1 LKAFFILKELKDMET
16 KFRHFAGIDVSKHKL
31 DVCLIVNSQRTQM
44 HYGCFEQS
52 LSGYKAMKKWFAEL
66 TGKAVDSLLAL
77 VENTGLY
84 DDALLVWLWDNKIAV
99 CLENATNIKRSVRD
113 NRTKNDK
120 LDSRNIALYLLQ
132 HFHELSLW
140 QKPRDVIGQLKLLL
154 TQRSNLVDG
163 LKRLKALHK
172 EWKQYQWSGVHRLGS
187 YEAGIKGL
195 KTDIDAIEKDMWE
208 LIKSDTALLTM
219 FTLIVSIPAVG
230 KITAMHFI
238 CYTNEFKTVKS
249 GKQLSAYCGVVP
261 FEKSS
266 GKSVKWKPKLPHQA
280 NKVLKTLLHLCATTA
295 IKMKG
300 SFAAYYRR
308 KIEEGKHSLIAIN
321 GIRNKLA
328 LTIAAVIR
336 TGEPY
341 NENYIYQHFEKP

>member
-1 LKAFFILKELKDMET
+1 MET
-16 KFRHFAGIDVSKHKL
+16 KFMHFAGIDVSKHKL
-31 DVCLIVNSQRTQM
+31 DVCLIVNRERTQM

-52 LSGYKAMKKWFAEL
+52 LSGYKGLKKWFSEH
-66 TGKAVDSLLAL
+66 TGKALDDLMVL

-84 DDALLVWLWDNKIAV
+84 DDALLEWLWEKKIAV

-113 NRTKNDK
+113 NRSKNDK

-132 HFHELSLW
+132 HFHELKLW
-140 QKPRDVIGQLKLLL
+140 QKPRDVVSLLKLML

-163 LKRLKALHK
+163 LKRLKALQK
-172 EWKQYQWSGVHRLGS
+172 EWKQYEWSRVHKTKS
-187 YEAGIKGL
+187 YEAGINGL
-195 KTDIDAIEKDMWE
+195 KADIEAIEKDMWE
-208 LIKSDTALLTM
+208 LIKSDTELHRM
-219 FTLIVSIPAVG
+219 FALIVSIPAVG
-230 KITAMHFI
+230 KITAMHFM

-266 GKSVKWKPKLPHQA
+266 GKSVKWKPRLPHQA

-300 SFAAYYRR
+300 AFAAYYRR
-308 KIEEGKHSLIAIN
+308 KIDEGKHSLIAIN

-341 NENYIYQHFEKP
+341 KENYIYQS

>member
-1 LKAFFILKELKDMET
+1 M
-16 KFRHFAGIDVSKHKL
+16 
-31 DVCLIVNSQRTQM
+31 M
-44 HYGCFEQS
+44 
-52 LSGYKAMKKWFAEL
+52 
-66 TGKAVDSLLAL
+66 
-77 VENTGLY
+77 
-84 DDALLVWLWDNKIAV
+84 WLWDKKIGV

-113 NRTKNDK
+113 TRSKNDK
-120 LDSRNIALYLLQ
+120 VDSRNIALYLLQ
-132 HFHELSLW
+132 HFGELQLW
-140 QKPRDVIGQLKLLL
+140 QKPRDVVSQLKLLL
-154 TQRSNLVDG
+154 TQRSTLVEG
-163 LKRLKALHK
+163 LKRLKAFQK
-172 EWKQYQWSGVHRLGS
+172 ERKQYQWSGVHKTKN

-195 KTDIDAIEKDMWE
+195 KADIEAIEKDMWE
-208 LIKSDTALLTM
+208 LIKTDAELCRM
-219 FTLIVSIPAVG
+219 FYLIVSIPAVG

-266 GKSVKWKPKLPHQA
+266 GKSVKWKPRLPHQA
-280 NKVLKTLLHLCATTA
+280 NKILKTLLHLCATTA

-300 SFAAYYRR
+300 AFATYYRR
-308 KIEEGKHSLIAIN
+308 KIAEGKHALIAIN

-341 NENYIYQHFEKP
+341 SETYIYQS

>member
-1 LKAFFILKELKDMET
+1 MET

-31 DVCLIVNSQRTQM
+31 DVCLIVNSEKTEM
-44 HYGCFEQS
+44 YYGCFEQS
-52 LSGYKAMKKWFAEL
+52 LSGYKGLKKWFAQV
-66 TGKAVDSLLAL
+66 TGKALDNLLVL

-84 DDALLVWLWDNKIAV
+84 DDALLVWLWEKRIAV
-99 CLENATNIKRSVRD
+99 CLENASNIKRSVRD
-113 NRTKNDK
+113 NRSKSDK
-120 LDSRNIALYLLQ
+120 LDSRNIAHYLLQ
-132 HFHELSLW
+132 HFHELPLW
-140 QKPRDVIGQLKLLL
+140 QKPRDVVSQLKLLL

-163 LKRLKALHK
+163 LKRLKALQK
-172 EWKQYQWSGVHRLGS
+172 EWKQYCWSDVHKTRT
-187 YEAGIKGL
+187 YEEGIKGL
-195 KTDIDAIEKDMWE
+195 KADINAIEKDMWE
-208 LIKSDTALLTM
+208 LIKSDAELLRMFALM
-219 FTLIVSIPAVG
+219 VSIPAVG

-238 CYTNEFKTVKS
+238 CYTNEFKKVKS

-266 GKSVKWKPKLPHQA
+266 GKSVRWKPKLPHQA

-300 SFAAYYRR
+300 AFAAYYKR
-308 KIEEGKHSLIAIN
+308 KLEQGKPALIAIN

-336 TGEPY
+336 TGKPF
-341 NENYIYQHFEKP
+341 NENYIYQT

>member
-1 LKAFFILKELKDMET
+1 M
-16 KFRHFAGIDVSKHKL
+16 HFAGIDVSKHKL
-31 DVCLIVNSQRTQM
+31 DVCLIVNSQRTQI

-52 LSGYKAMKKWFAEL
+52 LSGYKAMKKWFTQL
-66 TGKAVDSLLAL
+66 TSDKSLGSLLVL

-84 DDALLVWLWDNKIAV
+84 DDALLDWLYERKIAV

-113 NRTKNDK
+113 NRSKNDK

-132 HFHELSLW
+132 HFQELKLW
-140 QKPRDVIGQLKLLL
+140 QKPREVVGRLKLLL

-163 LKRLKALHK
+163 LKRLKALQK
-172 EWKQYQWSGVHRLGS
+172 EWKQYEWAGVHKTKI
-187 YEAGIKGL
+187 YEAGINGL
-195 KTDIDAIEKDMWE
+195 KADIEAIEKDMWE
-208 LIKSDTALLTM
+208 LIKSDADLLRM
-219 FTLIVSIPAVG
+219 FALIVSIPAVG

-238 CYTNEFKTVKS
+238 CYTNEFNTVKN
-249 GKQLSAYCGVVP
+249 GKQLAAYCGVVP

-266 GKSVKWKPKLPHQA
+266 GKSVKWRPRLPHQA

-295 IKMKG
+295 LKMKG
-300 SFAAYYRR
+300 AFAAYYKR
-308 KIEEGKHSLIAIN
+308 KIGEGKHALVAIN

-336 TGEPY
+336 NNEPY
-341 NENYIYQHFEKP
+341 NENYIYQS

>member
-1 LKAFFILKELKDMET
+1 MET
-16 KFRHFAGIDVSKHKL
+16 KFRHFAGIDVSKHKV
-31 DVCLIVNSQRTQM
+31 DVCLIVNSQRTEL

-52 LSGYKAMKKWFAEL
+52 LSGYKAMKKWFTQL
-66 TGKAVDSLLAL
+66 RSDKSLSSLMVL

-84 DDALLVWLWDNKIAV
+84 DDALLDWLYERKIAV

-113 NRTKNDK
+113 NRSKNDR

-132 HFHELSLW
+132 HFHELKLW
-140 QKPRDVIGQLKLLL
+140 QKPRDVVSRLKLML

-163 LKRLKALHK
+163 LKRLKALQK
-172 EWKQYQWSGVHRLGS
+172 EWKQYEWSGVHKTKS

-195 KTDIDAIEKDMWE
+195 KADIEAIEKDMLE
-208 LIKSDTALLTM
+208 LIKSDAELLRM
-219 FTLIVSIPAVG
+219 FALIVSIPAVG

-266 GKSVKWKPKLPHQA
+266 GKSVKWKPRLPHQA

-295 IKMKG
+295 LKMKG
-300 SFAAYYRR
+300 AFAAYYQR
-308 KIEEGKHSLIAIN
+308 KITEGKHALIAIN

-341 NENYIYQHFEKP
+341 NESYIYQPEFG

>member
-1 LKAFFILKELKDMET
+1 M
-16 KFRHFAGIDVSKHKL
+16 HFAGIDVSKHKL
-31 DVCLIVNSQRTQM
+31 DVCLIVNSERAELF
-44 HYGCFEQS
+44 YGCFEQS
-52 LSGYKAMKKWFAEL
+52 ATGYRALRKWL
-66 TGKAVDSLLAL
+66 TEHTGRALDSLLVL

-84 DDALLVWLWDNKIAV
+84 DDALLQWLWDRKIAV

-113 NRTKNDK
+113 NRSKNDK

-132 HFHELSLW
+132 HFHELQLW
-140 QKPRDVIGQLKLLL
+140 QKPREVICQLKLLL
-154 TQRSNLVDG
+154 TQRNNLVDG
-163 LKRLKALHK
+163 LKRLKVLQK
-172 EWKQYQWSGVHRLGS
+172 EWKQYDWSGVHKTKS
-187 YEAGIKGL
+187 YEEGIKGL
-195 KTDIDAIEKDMWE
+195 KADIEAIEKDMCE
-208 LIKSDTALLTM
+208 LIKSDAELLRM
-219 FTLIVSIPAVG
+219 FALIVSIPAVG

-238 CYTNEFKTVKS
+238 CYTNEFKTVKM

-261 FEKSS
+261 FKKTS
-266 GKSVKWKPKLPHQA
+266 GKSLKSKPRLPYQA

-300 SFAAYYRR
+300 AFAAYYRR
-308 KIEEGKHSLIAIN
+308 KIEQGKHALIAIN

-341 NENYIYQHFEKP
+341 SETYIYQS

>member
-1 LKAFFILKELKDMET
+1 MET

-31 DVCLIVNSQRTQM
+31 DVCLIVNTERTQM
-44 HYGCFEQS
+44 FYGSFEQN
-52 LSGYKAMKKWFAEL
+52 LSGYKTMKKWFSEL
-66 TGKAVDSLLAL
+66 TGKALDKLMVL

-84 DDALLVWLWDNKIAV
+84 DDALLNWLSVKNIAV

-113 NRTKNDK
+113 NRSKNDK

-132 HFHELSLW
+132 HFAELQVW
-140 QKPRDVIGQLKLLL
+140 QKPRDVVNQLRLLL
-154 TQRSNLVDG
+154 TQRSNLVEG
-163 LKRLKALHK
+163 LKRLKALQK
-172 EWKQYQWSGVHRLGS
+172 EWMQYDWSGVHKTKS

-195 KTDIDAIEKDMWE
+195 KADIEAIEKDMWE
-208 LIKSDTALLTM
+208 LIKSDVELLRM
-219 FTLIVSIPAVG
+219 FALIVSIPAVG
-230 KITAMHFI
+230 KITAMHFM

-249 GKQLSAYCGVVP
+249 GKQLAAYCGVVP

-266 GKSVKWKPKLPHQA
+266 GKSVKWKPRLPHQA

-300 SFAAYYRR
+300 TFATYYRR
-308 KIEEGKHSLIAIN
+308 KIEEGKHALIAIN
-321 GIRNKLA
+321 GIRNKIA

-341 NENYIYQHFEKP
+341 SETYSYQS

>member
-1 LKAFFILKELKDMET
+1 M
-16 KFRHFAGIDVSKHKL
+16 FRE
-31 DVCLIVNSQRTQM
+31 C
-44 HYGCFEQS
+44 Y
-52 LSGYKAMKKWFAEL
+52 
-66 TGKAVDSLLAL
+66 
-77 VENTGLY
+77 
-84 DDALLVWLWDNKIAV
+84 
-99 CLENATNIKRSVRD
+99 SVRD
-113 NRTKNDK
+113 NRSKNDK

-132 HFHELSLW
+132 HFHELQLW
-140 QKPRDVIGQLKLLL
+140 QKPRNVVSRLKLLL

-163 LKRLKALHK
+163 LKRLKALQK
-172 EWKQYQWSGVHRLGS
+172 EWKQYQWSGVHKTKS

-195 KTDIDAIEKDMWE
+195 KADIEAIEKDMWE
-208 LIKSDTALLTM
+208 LIKSDAELIRM
-219 FTLIVSIPAVG
+219 FALIVSIPAVG

-266 GKSVKWKPKLPHQA
+266 GKSVKWKPRLPHQA

-300 SFAAYYRR
+300 AFATYYRR
-308 KIEEGKHSLIAIN
+308 KIEQGKPALIAIN

-336 TGEPY
+336 TGKPY
-341 NENYIYQHFEKP
+341 SETYIYQS

>member
-1 LKAFFILKELKDMET
+1 MET
-16 KFRHFAGIDVSKHKL
+16 KFIHFAGIDVSKNKV
-31 DVCLIVNSQRTQM
+31 DVCLIVNGQRTELC
-44 HYGCFEQS
+44 YGCFEQS
-52 LSGYKAMKKWFAEL
+52 NEGYRALKRWFTQQ
-66 TGKAVDSLLAL
+66 TGKALQKLLVL

-84 DDALLVWLWDNKIAV
+84 DDALLDWLADKKIAV

-113 NRTKNDK
+113 NRSKNDK
-120 LDSRNIALYLLQ
+120 LDSRHIALYLLQ
-132 HFHELSLW
+132 HFHELPLW
-140 QKPRDVIGQLKLLL
+140 QKPRNVTHRLKLLL
-154 TQRSNLVDG
+154 TQRSTLVEG
-163 LKRLKALHK
+163 LKRLKALQK
-172 EWKQYQWSGVHRLGS
+172 EWEHYEWSGVHPTKR

-195 KTDIDAIEKDMWE
+195 KADIEAIEKDIWE
-208 LIKSDTALLTM
+208 LIKSDAELLRM
-219 FTLIVSIPAVG
+219 FLLIVSIPAVG

-249 GKQLSAYCGVVP
+249 GKQLAAYCGVVP

-266 GKSVKWKPKLPHQA
+266 GKSVKWRPRLPHQA

-300 SFAAYYRR
+300 TFAAYYKR
-308 KIEEGKHSLIAIN
+308 KIDEGKHALMAIN

-336 TGEPY
+336 NNEPY
-341 NENYIYQHFEKP
+341 NENYIYQP

>member
-1 LKAFFILKELKDMET
+1 MET
-16 KFRHFAGIDVSKHKL
+16 NFRHFAGIDVSKHKV
-31 DVCLIVNSQRTQM
+31 DVCLIVNSSRTEM
-44 HYGCFEQS
+44 LYGSFEQS
-52 LSGYKAMKKWFAEL
+52 PGGYKAMKKWFAQN
-66 TGKAVDSLLAL
+66 TAKALESLMVL

-84 DDALLVWLWDNKIAV
+84 DDALLDWLSERKIAV

-113 NRTKNDK
+113 NRGKNDK

-132 HFHELSLW
+132 HYHEMKLW
-140 QKPRDVIGQLKLLL
+140 QKPRDVIAQLKLLL
-154 TQRSNLVDG
+154 AQRTSFVEG

-172 EWKQYQWSGVHRLGS
+172 EWKQYGWSGVHNTKS
-187 YEAGIKGL
+187 YQAGIKGL
-195 KTDIDAIEKDMWE
+195 KADIEAIEKDMWE
-208 LIKSDTALLTM
+208 LIKSDAELLRM
-219 FTLIVSIPAVG
+219 FCLIVSIPAVG

-266 GKSVKWKPKLPHQA
+266 GKSVKWKPRLPHQA

-300 SFAAYYRR
+300 AFGAYYRR
-308 KIEEGKHSLIAIN
+308 KIDEGKHALVAIN

-336 TGEPY
+336 SGEPY
-341 NENYIYQHFEKP
+341 KENYIYQH